1 MNRNRM
7 LFRAAAV
14 ITMVMGIM
22 IAPPLCAADTV
33 VLNNGSRL
41 IGTVSNFDGKQLTL
55 KTDYAGDLNIKWSQV
70 KELTTDQP
78 VYVVTPDNRTVQ
90 GPVTTEAGELVVHS
104 SGGEVR
110 VPLSKANTIRSQQEQ
125 HSYEASLHP
134 GFTQDWKGGV
144 NLGFAVARGN
154 SNTTNLNTGFNA
166 DRKTLN
172 DEVIAYASSVYAT
185 SDLPGGGVTANA
197 ILGGIRYNRD
207 ITPKVFAFVS
217 ADYTHDELQFLNL
230 RSIYSAG
237 LGYHAINNPNTTLD
251 LLAGLN
257 YTRETYSGG
266 TTAAGFTPGVNRNL
280 PGITAGEDFM
290 HKFNGITILTEDF
303 TFYPQLNDFN
313 QYRFAFDAAAT
324 TKINKWLGWV
334 VSVNDRYVTNPPVLG
349 TKSNDMIFSTGI
361 TVAFDTTSK

>member
-1 MNRNRM
+1 MNLNCK
-7 LFRAAAV
+7 LFAGSAV
-14 ITMVMGIM
+14 VLLLGV
-22 IAPPLCAADTV
+22 IALPPLCAADTV
-33 VLNNGSRL
+33 VLNNGVRL
-41 IGTVSNFDGKQLTL
+41 LGTVDSADGKQLTL
-55 KTDYAGDLNIKWSQV
+55 KTDYAGDLKIKWSQV
-70 KELTTDQP
+70 QQLTTDQP
-78 VYVVTPDNRTVQ
+78 IYVVAPDGRTVE
-90 GPVTTEAGELVVHS
+90 GPVTTEAGDLVVHT

-110 VPLSKANTIRSQQEQ
+110 VPMAQANTIRSQQQQ
-125 HSYEASLHP
+125 HSYQAGIHP
-134 GFTQDWKGGV
+134 GFVQDWKGGA

-172 DEVIAYASSVYAT
+172 DEIIAYASSVYAT

-197 ILGGIRYNRD
+197 ILGGIRYNRNLN
-207 ITPKVFAFVS
+207 PKVFAFGS
-217 ADYTHDELQFLNL
+217 ADFTHDELQFLNL

-266 TTAAGFTPGVNRNL
+266 TTAVGFTPGVNRNL

-290 HKFNGITILTEDF
+290 HKFNDITVLTEDF

-324 TKINKWLGWV
+324 TKVNKWLGWV
-334 VSVNDRYVTNPPVLG
+334 VSVNDRYVTNPPILG

-361 TVAFDTTSK
+361 TVAFDTTAK